1 MARRIPPP
9 KGTFK
14 FPGTIEQYLEAAEF
28 WWEEKGDYKGFK
40 EEFGVFDKDG
50 EWFQVRKGRDSK
62 TKKPKPVLVNQ
73 EGVEAFTMKRRMN
86 EELPYYIEKQLKD
99 LEKKGLLPEGAS
111 LKDFKKRISSGFN
124 AMRKAKLEHFKKTGE
139 YLDIGHWAPVG
150 SEVSNVD
157 WNTGRRPPNVPGQ
170 TRLESRILNR
180 GGGNSI
186 HKVPTR
192 DALVNMGIPR
202 DWNEALAMYK
212 DPTGNPSPLFDNLED
227 LENFA
232 SKSRDLVDN
241 PDLTARQQLDDTI
254 SDLPSSKVKPSEL
267 ASVDPISGLVK
278 PPGVLKTVT
287 GTVMTAAG
295 FTPSVNAAEQLKAG
309 KYGEAGKT
317 YLQEQLL
324 GEGVAAGI
332 KGSAVAGRKVAGTKL
347 AQTVGKK
354 LLTMGGKK
362 LATSLGGKAAASLVG
377 GPAAPAIMGSLLAKD
392 VYDVA
397 NVLTDGALEP
407 KQIRG
412 RSGAKRAKMKAHII
426 KQSELML
433 EMRAQERKNKE
444 FETGGR

>member
-309 KYGEAGKT
+309 NYKEAGKT

-324 GEGVAAGI
+324 GEAIGAGS
-332 KGSAVAGRKVAGTKL
+332 KKVLSSKL
-347 AQTVGKK
+347 AVNLGKK

-362 LATSLGGKAAASLVG
+362 LATSLGGKAAASIAG
-377 GPAAPAIMGSLLAKD
+377 GPAAPIIMGGLLAKD
-392 VYDVA
+392 LYDVT